1 MRKNI
6 FIIVGIVIVILI
18 AFFSLRPNK
27 SIAPSET
34 EGDASSTSGT
44 STSGSGTKTSPKTS
58 QTSKTSS
65 KSTTQTAVKTSNLPE
80 IDFINKRL
88 VFPLKDFPDVKITV
102 EQVVFGR
109 GDAAMSTGCSGIP
122 NADFSTYLYP
132 GSGICLSTEKVD
144 GSPRGIVAL
153 HILVENNGNIGF
165 GGNSN
170 LLMLHYLRSDSSG
183 TPVHKFAY
191 PIMGLGSYYVNGYSS
206 KEMILSYLV
215 PENQLVY
222 DFVYG
227 YKEPLVENKT
237 LNVYDFSINGLQID
251 FGTKNIK
258 IVK

>member
-1 MRKNI
+1 MKKNI
-6 FIIVGIVIVILI
+6 FIIVGIIIIILI
-18 AFFSLRPNK
+18 AFFSLRPNE

-34 EGDASSTSGT
+34 EKGASSTGDTT
-44 STSGSGTKTSPKTS
+44 SINGTKTSSKTS
-58 QTSKTSS
+58 QTKTSS
-65 KSTTQTAVKTSNLPE
+65 KSTTQTAVVKTSTYPE
-80 IDFINKRL
+80 IDFINKRV
-88 VFPLKDFPDVKITV
+88 VFPLKDFPDVKVTV

-132 GSGICLSTEKVD
+132 GSGICLGTEKID
-144 GSPRGIVAL
+144 GSSRGIVAF
-153 HILVENNGNIGF
+153 HVLVENNGNIGF
-165 GGNSN
+165 GGNSD

-183 TPVHKFAY
+183 TPTHRFAY
-191 PIMGLGSYYVNGYSS
+191 PIMGLGSYYINRYSS
-206 KEMILSYLV
+206 KEIIISYLV

-227 YKEPLVENKT
+227 YKEPLVENRT